1 MKPSRQSARRNPGVA
16 IALVLF
22 LSALPGAIAFAD
34 ETPRDVKVEQRS
46 VQDNDLNSLR
56 FLRANRDFLR
66 TRLDRLL
73 QRPDP
78 AGRGEADL
86 LDNRHLL
93 LRSIM
98 AEIDAARD
106 SVRSE
111 NIALERRELLDSIDH
126 LAKLDSQLTLMD
138 RLLDDQEGRLRVI
151 DEDLRGNQ
159 NTALIILLKGLPPD
173 FEPEA
178 IHIDESGGPSL
189 RVSLAVETRA
199 ALRRGGIAQIYHE
212 YVEPREH
219 ELRIGLGGRGEI
231 SFLVDTPL
239 DQLSFLQLD
248 LAHVV
253 DSGDLNGIRAR
264 VWQD

>member
-1 MKPSRQSARRNPGVA
+1 MKLSRLQTRFIPGGIVA
-16 IALVLF
+16 LLLL
-22 LSALPGAIAFAD
+22 LSAFPAVVAAD
-34 ETPRDVKVEQRS
+34 GETAGDVKVEHRS
-46 VQDNDLNSLR
+46 VQENDLNSLR

-78 AGRGEADL
+78 AGRGVANL
-86 LDNRHLL
+86 LDKRHLL

-111 NIALERRELLDSIDH
+111 NASLERQDLMESIEH

-138 RLLDDQEGRLRVI
+138 RLLDDQESRLRII
-151 DEDLRGNQ
+151 DDDLRGNQ
-159 NTALIILLKGLPPD
+159 NTALIILLKGLPSG
-173 FEPEA
+173 FEPDA
-178 IHIDESGGPSL
+178 VDIDESDGPSL
-189 RVSLAVETRA
+189 RVSLAPETRA

-219 ELRIGLGGRGEI
+219 ELRIGLGGQGEI
-231 SFLVDTPL
+231 RFLVDTPL

-253 DSGDLNGIRAR
+253 DSSDLNGIQAR
-264 VWQD
+264 IWQD